1 MEQVESLKKQVAEAA
16 ITFIKPDIT
25 LGIGTGSTVKH
36 FIEALVPI
44 KHKINQVVSSSEDT
58 TEKLKAHGFYVSDLN
73 SVDPVDLYI
82 DGADEC
88 NHQKMLIKGGGG
100 ALTREKILAT
110 AAKEFIC
117 IIDQS
122 KYVDLLGRF
131 PLPIEVI
138 PMARGL
144 VARAIIQLG
153 GQPVLRE
160 NFITDNGNIIL
171 DIHNL
176 EMSEPKMTEAVLT
189 QLTGVVCCGLFA
201 HRTADT
207 VLMATNQGIKTLN

>member
-1 MEQVESLKKQVAEAA
+1 MQDTSHLKKQAA
-16 ITFIKPDIT
+16 LASIEFIKPDIT
-25 LGIGTGSTVKH
+25 LGVGTGSTVNYL
-36 FIEALVPI
+36 IETLVPI
-44 KHKINQVVSSSEDT
+44 KHKINQIVSSSEET
-58 TEKLKAHGFYVSDLN
+58 TSRLKSHGFYVSDLN
-73 SVDPVDLYI
+73 SVDSVDLYI

-88 NHQKMLIKGGGG
+88 NTEKMLIKGGGG

-110 AAKEFIC
+110 AAREFIC

-122 KYVDLLGRF
+122 KYVDILGTF

-144 VARAIIQLG
+144 VARAIVQLG
-153 GQPVLRE
+153 GQPILRE
-160 NFITDNGNIIL
+160 GFTTDNGNLII

-176 EMSEPKMTEAVLT
+176 DISDPKMTEAVLT

-201 HRTADT
+201 HRVADR
-207 VLMATNQGIKTLN
+207 VLMATDAGVKEL